1 VNRYVEVR
9 ENVRQAIGEARPV
22 IALEST
28 IIAHGLPRPRNVE
41 VALQAEEEARK
52 LGVVPATVGILEGK
66 IVVGLTP
73 RQIEVLGSERS
84 EPSEHSERNEQSE
97 SEVLKVS
104 RKDIAFALALKRRG
118 ATTVSGTMVGAQLA
132 GIQVFATGGIGGVHR
147 GAGESFD
154 VSADLLELARTP
166 LVVVSAGAKA
176 ILDLPKTLEFL
187 ETRGVPV
194 LGYRTDRFP
203 AFYSSE
209 SNLSLDLTVN
219 SPAEI
224 AEIFRVQRTLGFDQ
238 GLLVANP
245 VPRSEEIPSR
255 VMEGYIHKALEQM
268 QSLGISGKA
277 VTPFLLAKVLELSRG
292 KSLETNIRLLMN
304 NVRLA
309 CEIAKEIA

>member
-84 EPSEHSERNEQSE
+84 EPSEHSE